1 LIFLHD
7 LINLSLESHV
17 SCQESN
23 QQLCNRIE
31 TKLSQLNQIGL
42 ILKKE
47 NHGLLI
53 KFQFIFQML
62 FKKLKHIFLLFPFR
76 SDSIAFAKRN
86 IYSKI
91 GSRVCEICLFSFK
104 NAFFSIKINNLIQNK
119 QKKKSNI
126 IAQFPSYF
134 DLYLKI
140 FSFLFYYVYH
150 LKISIVI
157 FNKS

>member
-62 FKKLKHIFLLFPFR
+62 FKKLKHIFLLFPLR
-76 SDSIAFAKRN
+76 SD
-86 IYSKI
+86 
-91 GSRVCEICLFSFK
+91 
-104 NAFFSIKINNLIQNK
+104 
-119 QKKKSNI
+119 
-126 IAQFPSYF
+126 
-134 DLYLKI
+134 
-140 FSFLFYYVYH
+140 
-150 LKISIVI
+150 
-157 FNKS
+157 